1 MYWSYWNN
9 SRYYGLS
16 LYYGIGGHFKHFMW
30 PQLVLLLLQRT
41 FFIFD
46 VLACGYNM
54 KVNDFLIY
62 ERELVICELWS
73 CELWVRLQQLTSCK
87 FIRDSC
93 EFSSIYVLANYLPT
107 RMQARLYDNR
117 NMYHF
122 DLLTIEGNSVFC
134 GPINNEGR
142 WTTKY
147 TAFPRSQ

>member
-1 MYWSYWNN
+1 MYWNN

-46 VLACGYNM
+46 VFACGHNM
-54 KVNDFLIY
+54 KVNDFLIF

-93 EFSSIYVLANYLPT
+93 EFSSIYVLANYFPT
-107 RMQARLYDNR
+107 KMQARLDDNR
-117 NMYHF
+117 NMYHLF
-122 DLLTIEGNSVFC
+122 TNDWGKQCILWTQLTMKVDGQQNTLLSRGLS
-134 GPINNEGR
+134 
-142 WTTKY
+142 K
-147 TAFPRSQ
+147 